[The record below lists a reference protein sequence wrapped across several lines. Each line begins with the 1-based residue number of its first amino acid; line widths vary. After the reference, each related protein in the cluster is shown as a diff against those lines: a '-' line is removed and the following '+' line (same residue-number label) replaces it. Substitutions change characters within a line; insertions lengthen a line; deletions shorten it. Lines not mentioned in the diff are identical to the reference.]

1 MPDTSES
8 AIDQLVSEVAGMR
21 AELQRLVP
29 HLQVALRRAEQEN
42 SDRLQ
47 LLERQAREHSSW
59 PLAIKIHRLREHL
72 SRTGVDESTA
82 SSVCDEID
90 QILEGFGYRTFGKAG
105 EFFNPD
111 RHQVIENEAAGLDSA
126 RHAVEKV
133 HARGLMWAQSI
144 IFTARV
150 SVNVG
155 VFDASKLEGIDDS
168 DE

>member
-8 AIDQLVSEVAGMR
+8 AIEQLVSEVAGMR
-21 AELQRLVP
+21 ADLQRLVP

-42 SDRLQ
+42 SDRVQ

-59 PLAIKIHRLREHL
+59 PLAIKIHRVREHL
-72 SRTGVDESTA
+72 SRTEVDESTA

-90 QILEGFGYRTFGKAG
+90 QILEGFGYQTFGKAG
-105 EFFNPD
+105 EIFNPD
-111 RHQVIENEAAGLDSA
+111 RHQVIETEAAGFDWS

-144 IFTARV
+144 VFKARV
-150 SVNVG
+150 SVNDG
-155 VFDASKLEGIDDS
+155 VFDASKIEEMDES

>member
-1 MPDTSES
+1 MSDTSES

-21 AELQRLVP
+21 ADLQRLVP

-42 SDRLQ
+42 SDRVQ

-72 SRTGVDESTA
+72 SRLKVDGSTA

-90 QILEGFGYRTFGKAG
+90 QILEGFGYQTFGRAG
-105 EFFNPD
+105 EIFNPD
-111 RHQVIENEAAGLDSA
+111 RHQVIKNESAGLDSA

-144 IFTARV
+144 IFKARV
-150 SVNVG
+150 SVSDG
-155 VFDASKLEGIDDS
+155 VFDASKIEEMDES